1 MRLASE
7 ILRTLAF
14 VPAALAALA
23 ASPAPAQ
30 EPLVPFD
37 PEPAPPSP
45 FAAVARLVS
54 PSVVTIRTDRDADP
68 DGVDTGPMEEMYRRF
83 FPDGGGA
90 PFSRP
95 GSGTGFVASRRG
107 HILTNDP
114 ASDLAVLL
122 IEPDRELAPL
132 VFADSDLV
140 QPGDWALAVGNPFGN
155 LAGSLTV
162 GVVSAKGRADLVIA
176 GGTPQYQD
184 FLQTDA
190 AINFGNSGGPLVDI
204 AGRVIGV
211 NTAVN
216 AGGQGIGFAIPG
228 NFVRRVL
235 EQIVR
240 NGRVVRAYLGARVA
254 DSGDGRPGALV
265 VSVIAGSPAAAAG
278 LSAGDLIT
286 GFAGSP
292 VDGERSLMFL
302 LAESD
307 PGAAV
312 DCEYRRAGES
322 GRCLV
327 ELVEAKPAEALDPSL
342 WRGMELADAAGRDPR
357 VQRLREVLGGEVRE
371 GLMVVR
377 VVEGGPADEAGLRA
391 GDLVDMIADRRMA
404 GLADFRALRLETAG
418 SGEALTLRVWSGGE
432 PDLVSL
438 GPDPAGRER

>member
-1 MRLASE
+1 M
-7 ILRTLAF
+7 
-14 VPAALAALA
+14 
-23 ASPAPAQ
+23 
-30 EPLVPFD
+30 
-37 PEPAPPSP
+37 
-45 FAAVARLVS
+45 
-54 PSVVTIRTDRDADP
+54 
-68 DGVDTGPMEEMYRRF
+68 
-83 FPDGGGA
+83 
-90 PFSRP
+90 
-95 GSGTGFVASRRG
+95 
-107 HILTNDP
+107 
-114 ASDLAVLL
+114 
-122 IEPDRELAPL
+122 
-132 VFADSDLV
+132 
-140 QPGDWALAVGNPFGN
+140 
-155 LAGSLTV
+155 
-162 GVVSAKGRADLVIA
+162 
-176 GGTPQYQD
+176 
-184 FLQTDA
+184 
-190 AINFGNSGGPLVDI
+190 
-204 AGRVIGV
+204 
-211 NTAVN
+211 
-216 AGGQGIGFAIPG
+216 
-228 NFVRRVL
+228 
-235 EQIVR
+235 
-240 NGRVVRAYLGARVA
+240 
-254 DSGDGRPGALV
+254 
-265 VSVIAGSPAAAAG
+265 IAGSPAAAAG